1 MAPWTWP
8 RLARAVRRSGADALV
23 LPYWTSAWAAV
34 DLFLANFAALP
45 VVGVVHNAA
54 DHDAGAGAH
63 AASRVVLGRCR
74 AFLCHASTVGRG
86 LAGAFPSSPVA
97 VHPLPAEGSVP
108 VGRAAARTRLG
119 LEPEAVAVLCFGLI
133 RPYKGVDVLLDAFA
147 CTPPDPPLTLL
158 LAGEPWGRAA
168 GELRRRLARPD
179 LAGRVVAHLGWLAE
193 TEVPVWFAAADAV
206 VLPYRSA
213 TGSAVAAQA
222 LGFGLPVVG
231 SKVGGIADVI
241 EDEANGLLVAPSD
254 PAALSA
260 ALVRIGDAA
269 LRTRLASG
277 ARAAAARWTWDGY
290 ASTLEDL
297 VARVV
302 AQREPA
308 KKSPARA

>member
-1 MAPWTWP
+1 
-8 RLARAVRRSGADALV
+8 
-23 LPYWTSAWAAV
+23 
-34 DLFLANFAALP
+34 
-45 VVGVVHNAA
+45 
-54 DHDAGAGAH
+54 
-63 AASRVVLGRCR
+63 
-74 AFLCHASTVGRG
+74 
-86 LAGAFPSSPVA
+86 
-97 VHPLPAEGSVP
+97 
-108 VGRAAARTRLG
+108 
-119 LEPEAVAVLCFGLI
+119 
-133 RPYKGVDVLLDAFA
+133 
-147 CTPPDPPLTLL
+147 
-158 LAGEPWGRAA
+158 
-168 GELRRRLARPD
+168 
-179 LAGRVVAHLGWLAE
+179 
-193 TEVPVWFAAADAV
+193 
-206 VLPYRSA
+206 
-213 TGSAVAAQA
+213 VAAQA